1 MSKICIFRLRLPL
14 LLAVLVLTLAACN
27 GSSSG
32 PPSGPQPIPPVPNAC
47 TRPAAGSLVQN
58 PAALFSKNGTLHV
71 QFSYQTTTDADGR
84 TLFCFMTP
92 DGLEN
97 PTLHVNPGDHLII
110 DLTNNTPATPMVLK
124 IDPPNCGASILTG
137 SSVNMH
143 FHGTNTSPS
152 CHQDQVIRT
161 LVNSRQAFRYNLA
174 FPSDEPPGMYWYHP
188 HAHMLTESA
197 LQGGGSGAIIV
208 DGIENFQPA
217 VSGLTQ
223 QVMVMR
229 DQNVAG
235 NPEPGGDV
243 PSWDV
248 TINNI
253 PIAYPEEIP
262 AVVQMQQGTQQFWRV
277 SNSSADTILDLQV
290 LFDGEPQ
297 TLGIVALDGVP
308 TGSQDGTGQ
317 GQIVNAT
324 DILIPTAGRAEF
336 IVNAPPDSVSVAQL
350 ITLNINTGP
359 DGDNDPQRTIAT
371 IQTVPAPLAAASNAQ
386 QANSS
391 APRQTWSQRFKGLA
405 TAQTTLA
412 RTFFFSEDNP
422 NSQFFITEDG
432 ATPILFS
439 PNNPPAVVTTQ
450 GSVEEWTIQNRSL
463 ENHEFHI
470 HQIHFLVQSQDN
482 FEINGSVPDPS
493 IDGQVMDTIQVPFWD
508 GNPDHPFPSVTL
520 RMDFRG
526 PDIGDFVYHCHI
538 AEHEDDGM
546 MAIIR
551 VEPSSMAAVI
561 ESTRLRLVA
570 LGEALGLVRG
580 VDSAATQRTYAWC
593 VNGRLIRRRALEK
606 RARSDRGPRRVSSSS
621 GTRQVRPAS

>member
-1 MSKICIFRLRLPL
+1 M
-14 LLAVLVLTLAACN
+14 
-27 GSSSG
+27 
-32 PPSGPQPIPPVPNAC
+32 
-47 TRPAAGSLVQN
+47 QN
-58 PAALFSKNGTLHV
+58 PPALFSKNGTLHV

-371 IQTVPAPLAAASNAQ
+371 IQTVPAPLAASNAQ
-386 QANSS
+386 QANSL
-391 APRQTWSQRFKGLA
+391 APRQTWPQRFKGLA

-432 ATPILFS
+432 ATPILFD

-482 FEINGSVPDPS
+482 FEVNGSVPDPS

-508 GNPDHPFPSVTL
+508 GNPDHSFPSVTL

-580 VDSAATQRTYAWC
+580 VDTAATQRTYAWC

-621 GTRQVRPAS
+621 ATRQVRPAS